1 MAMQLA
7 KKFLEKLVCPVCKGK
22 LDYDAQKE
30 KLICNN
36 CRLVY
41 RIDNGV
47 PVLLSDEAEKL

>member
-1 MAMQLA
+1 MALPG
-7 KKFLEKLVCPVCKGK
+7 KLLEKLVCPTCKGK
-22 LDYDAQKE
+22 LEYDANNE
-30 KLICNN
+30 KLICNQ